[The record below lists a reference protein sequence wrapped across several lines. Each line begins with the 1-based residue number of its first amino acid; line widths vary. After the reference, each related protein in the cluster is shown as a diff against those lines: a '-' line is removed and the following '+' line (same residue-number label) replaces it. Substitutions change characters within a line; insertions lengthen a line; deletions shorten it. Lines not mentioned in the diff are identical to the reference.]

1 MFLLC
6 SHRRAIVASM
16 PDDKL
21 TPADPVDLAWSIAF
35 ALRFEGKKRWH
46 DADDMMAAIVADRIV
61 KSLERSGY
69 VIMKKPPSVGGGT
82 IQAPDFWPLATVR
95 GARRELRGRDH
106 PRCEG

>member
-1 MFLLC
+1 
-6 SHRRAIVASM
+6 M

-61 KSLERSGY
+61 RSLERSGF
-69 VIMKKPPSVGGGT
+69 VVMKKPPTVGGGDN
-82 IQAPDFWPLATVR
+82 P
-95 GARRELRGRDH
+95 GARTPGR
-106 PRCEG
+106 

>member
-1 MFLLC
+1 
-6 SHRRAIVASM
+6 M

-61 KSLERSGY
+61 RSLERSGY
-69 VIMKKPPSVGGGT
+69 VIMKKPPSVGGDNPAPGLPAASDGT
-82 IQAPDFWPLATVR
+82 RGPARAT
-95 GARRELRGRDH
+95 AT
-106 PRCEG
+106 